1 MGSSSDA
8 MIDALRGKTKV
19 WLLDNDPEYFKDPS
33 LFDEGKSPIM
43 CDFEDNLELPTF
55 EAYESGNRSI
65 LFKHKGRW
73 CKAKGIGIPTGISRP
88 IYLDGKIFT
97 HQLYD
102 DPGMCHET
110 ILWGFMQGSEYE
122 CELYG
127 SKKAEELGQNIEI
140 IGFSKYENV
149 FYLSLKDR
157 IELFKK
163 LKMTKKDDLIKR
175 YEKEAVKT
183 NAYSAYYYVPSDIRV
198 GELLFTFMFPEVTQL
213 IDPALIVDYVKWLG
227 SHSGG
232 LLKEFHDSGN
242 LHGTWVGPKY
252 TSLGVLDIHSNS
264 YTGNYIVDDAS
275 LTMCDFDL
283 SKPIKDASMMDIEK
297 WALINI
303 ENPLHYAGSFNQRD
317 ALYQGIAKKNRF
329 REELAGIFENSVKSG
344 YDGESFEIERKT
356 RKEMLQRV
364 TKAKIML
371 WSHYGLPKSLTGQ
384 IDYVDYVISK
394 KTPDA
399 DSLREISSKF

>member
-8 MIDALRGKTKV
+8 LIDALRGKTKV
-19 WLLDNDPEYFKDPS
+19 WLLDNDPEYFKDSS

-43 CDFEDNLELPTF
+43 CDFEEKLELPTF

-65 LFKHKGRW
+65 LFKHNNKW
-73 CKAKGIGIPTGISRP
+73 CKAKGIGIPTGVSRP
-88 IYLDGKIFT
+88 IYLNGKIFT
-97 HQLYD
+97 HQLYN

-127 SKKAEELGQNIEI
+127 SRKAEELGQNIEI
-140 IGFSKYENV
+140 IGSSIYENV
-149 FYLSLKDR
+149 YYLRLKDR

-163 LKMTKKDDLIKR
+163 LKGMKKGDLIKN
-175 YEKEAVKT
+175 YEKESVKT
-183 NAYSAYYYVPSDIRV
+183 KAYSAYYYVPSDIRV

-213 IDPALIVDYVKWLG
+213 MDPALIVDYVKWLG
-227 SHSGG
+227 SYSGG

-242 LHGTWVGPKY
+242 LHGTWVGPQY

-264 YTGNYIVDDAS
+264 YTGNYIVDDER

-283 SKPIKDASMMDIEK
+283 SKPIEDASMRDIEK

-329 REELAGIFENSVKSG
+329 REELAEIFENSVKSG
-344 YDGESFEIERKT
+344 YDGEPFEVERKT

-371 WSHYGLPKSLTGQ
+371 WDHYGLPKSLTGQ
-384 IDYVDYVISK
+384 IDYIDYVISK

-399 DSLREISSKF
+399 DRLKENSLNF